1 MLALLWCVVS
11 PGALFLLLN
20 DLAWLHHGTDLL
32 AGLRAVRLEQ
42 WVAILLLTAHVWF
55 LWGWWNWHGAETRQE
70 EQSGTDTNLSRSD
83 DGN

>member
-20 DLAWLHHGTDLL
+20 DLAWLHHGTDLA

-42 WVAILLLTAHVWF
+42 WVAILLLAAHAWF
-55 LWGWWNWHGAETRQE
+55 LWGWWSNRRAEAGAE
-70 EQSGTDTNLSRSD
+70 
-83 DGN
+83 